1 RGATERQMAEILH
14 FEPGQAE
21 LHHTFGDVNRQLTAT
36 ARDSGQKLNI
46 ANALVLTGGGIAK
59 DYKDLLKTTYDAEVF
74 RGNLAAINAWV
85 LDKSEGR
92 IEKILEELSRDSV
105 CTILNAVY
113 FKGSWQNRFPK
124 EDTVD
129 APFQVSQQQQVRVPF
144 MHRQRKA
151 FSLLRKT
158 DFRALSIPYEGEAL
172 DMVVLLPHAVDG
184 LAALE
189 SRLTGEN
196 LAQWLDEL
204 DARSPEKVELGL
216 PKFRLETS
224 YDLVPPLK
232 NLGMKAPFSKEIADF
247 SGMGWPQG
255 KLWIGQVRHKAFV
268 EVNEEG
274 TEAAA
279 ATAVGMVTTV
289 MVEQPAVFRAD
300 HPFLFLIR
308 DRKSG
313 ALLFLGRVANPRPE

>member
-1 RGATERQMAEILH
+1 
-14 FEPGQAE
+14 
-21 LHHTFGDVNRQLTAT
+21 
-36 ARDSGQKLNI
+36 
-46 ANALVLTGGGIAK
+46 
-59 DYKDLLKTTYDAEVF
+59 
-74 RGNLAAINAWV
+74 
-85 LDKSEGR
+85 
-92 IEKILEELSRDSV
+92 
-105 CTILNAVY
+105 
-113 FKGSWQNRFPK
+113 
-124 EDTVD
+124 
-129 APFQVSQQQQVRVPF
+129 
-144 MHRQRKA
+144 
-151 FSLLRKT
+151 
-158 DFRALSIPYEGEAL
+158 
-172 DMVVLLPHAVDG
+172 
-184 LAALE
+184 
-189 SRLTGEN
+189 
-196 LAQWLDEL
+196 
-204 DARSPEKVELGL
+204 VELGL